1 VSGLIAIALW
11 ADIPRGS
18 AHGRQKQD
26 HFSRHRDGDHRFH
39 RQFLVTFL
47 NIGFRADF
55 VFLWLKAFF
64 TAWPLAALVAFFAIP
79 LARRLTQR
87 LAVMLDG
94 KP

>member
-1 VSGLIAIALW
+1 M
-11 ADIPRGS
+11 
-18 AHGRQKQD
+18 
-26 HFSRHRDGDHRFH
+26 
-39 RQFLVTFL
+39 TFL

-64 TAWPLAALVAFFAIP
+64 TASPLAAFFAIP

-87 LAVMLDG
+87 LVVMLDG